1 VRGHTATDL
10 TGRSP
15 LKSASGVRRFGG
27 RRIADTAAHLVDRVF
42 SIVPVRQWVL
52 SLPFAL
58 RCRMAYD
65 RRLTSDVLNVLIR
78 ALFGELR
85 RRAERLL
92 NLRSTQCGAVTFVQ
106 RFGDAL
112 NANMHFHSMVIDGV
126 YAAGARGRPE
136 FHQLPVP
143 EDQDVLRLTA
153 VVNERF
159 RSLLERRGL
168 GAAPEPQQADP
179 FSEDDPGPLCWP
191 VSRRIAVG
199 SNAGHGVVRMGDQ
212 IDHDGMDAFGSSRSA
227 MVAGFSMHANVSV
240 ETRDRMRR
248 SRSDFRSSDRIADVP
263 SDIESVRAASR

>member
-1 VRGHTATDL
+1 
-10 TGRSP
+10 
-15 LKSASGVRRFGG
+15 
-27 RRIADTAAHLVDRVF
+27 
-42 SIVPVRQWVL
+42 
-52 SLPFAL
+52 
-58 RCRMAYD
+58 MAYD

-112 NANMHFHSMVIDGV
+112 NANVHFHSMVIDGV
-126 YAAGARGRPE
+126 YAADASGRPE
-136 FHQLPVP
+136 FHQLPAP

-153 VVNERF
+153 LVNERV
-159 RSLLERRGL
+159 RSLLEGRGL
-168 GAAPEPQQADP
+168 GTAAEPQQADP
-179 FSEDDPGPLCWP
+179 LSEDDPGMAALLASS